1 VSASRFFAAGDKVAV
16 NPELRFIY
24 VKHNS
29 RFCERRRSVS
39 RNYRSR
45 EWSVPVSQF
54 TSQVPSCNATNGHTS
69 LDKVRPP
76 VLSRSRLRSSV
87 AKL

>member
-45 EWSVPVSQF
+45 EWSVPVSH
-54 TSQVPSCNATNGHTS
+54 SS
-69 LDKVRPP
+69 LHKCHR
-76 VLSRSRLRSSV
+76 
-87 AKL
+87 AKQQMGIPL